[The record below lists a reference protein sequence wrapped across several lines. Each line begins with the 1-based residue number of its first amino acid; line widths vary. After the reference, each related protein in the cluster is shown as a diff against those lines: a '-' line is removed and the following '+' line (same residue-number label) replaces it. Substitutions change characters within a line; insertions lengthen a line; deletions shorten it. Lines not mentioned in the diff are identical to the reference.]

1 MCRVY
6 FHQAAMGKSNQ
17 KIGKTVLENVTPL
30 VTRELVAIRKT
41 KNSKSK
47 TTTLRCFDNLKKR
60 QQDQGGKNLCYTER
74 FVIDNI
80 KSHNYCTVLKML
92 SF

>member
-6 FHQAAMGKSNQ
+6 FHQATMGKSNQ

-41 KNSKSK
+41 
-47 TTTLRCFDNLKKR
+47 
-60 QQDQGGKNLCYTER
+60 
-74 FVIDNI
+74 
-80 KSHNYCTVLKML
+80 
-92 SF
+92 